1 MRLSPT
7 LSGDERGHAGGERG
21 DDETRPDEHAARLS
35 LRSLR
40 SQSGVNALR
49 SLDPPTTRLCHAVR
63 LDLDAL
69 FDLLMLIAGVV
80 AGGVASVAGFGIG
93 SLLTPVFVTTQVAT
107 QVAVAAVSIPHVVGT
122 AARFWLL
129 RGQVDRRLLVQF
141 GLTSAA
147 GGLTGAL
154 LQTRTGS
161 AGLTILL
168 GGLLLFVA
176 ASELTGLSKRMRFRG
191 AAAWIA
197 GAVSGLLGGM
207 VGNQGGIRSA
217 AMLGIDVPRQ
227 AFVGTA
233 TAVALIVDGARLPV
247 YLATSGDELLAL
259 WPTIVFATIGVV
271 CGTLFGHRVLVRI
284 PEEKFRPIVAI
295 LLAILGA
302 AMLFVGLTR

>member
-1 MRLSPT
+1 MSCT
-7 LSGDERGHAGGERG
+7 
-21 DDETRPDEHAARLS
+21 AARLE
-35 LRSLR
+35 
-40 SQSGVNALR
+40 
-49 SLDPPTTRLCHAVR
+49 H
-63 LDLDAL
+63 L
-69 FDLLMLIAGVV
+69 FDLLIMIAGIV

-93 SLLTPVFVTTQVAT
+93 SLLTPVFVTQVAT

-129 RGQVDRRLLVQF
+129 RGRVDRRLLVQF

-154 LQTRTGS
+154 LQARTS
-161 AGLTILL
+161 SSGLTILF
-168 GGLLLFVA
+168 GSLLLFVA

-197 GAVSGLLGGM
+197 GALSGLLGGL

-217 AMLGIDVPRQ
+217 AMLGVDVPRQ

-247 YLATSGDELLAL
+247 YLATSGAELLAL

-284 PEEKFRPIVAI
+284 PEEKFRPTVAM
-295 LLAILGA
+295 LLAILGGV
-302 AMLFVGLTR
+302 MLIVGLRGA

>member
-1 MRLSPT
+1 MSC
-7 LSGDERGHAGGERG
+7 S
-21 DDETRPDEHAARLS
+21 AARLG
-35 LRSLR
+35 R
-40 SQSGVNALR
+40 
-49 SLDPPTTRLCHAVR
+49 
-63 LDLDAL
+63 L
-69 FDLLMLIAGVV
+69 FDLLIVIAGIV

-93 SLLTPVFVTTQVAT
+93 SLLTPVFVTQVAT

-122 AARFWLL
+122 AARFWLM
-129 RGQVDRRLLVQF
+129 RGQVDRRLLLQF

-147 GGLTGAL
+147 GGLAGAL

-161 AGLTILL
+161 AGLTILF

-176 ASELTGLSKRMRFRG
+176 VSELSGLSQRMRFRG

-197 GAVSGLLGGM
+197 GALSGLLGGL

-247 YLATSGDELLAL
+247 YLATSGDRLLAL
-259 WPTIVFATIGVV
+259 WPTIVFATIGVL

-284 PEEKFRPIVAI
+284 PEEKFRPTVAV
-295 LLAILGA
+295 LLAVLGA
-302 AMLFVGLTR
+302 AMLIVGIRTAR

>member
-1 MRLSPT
+1 MF
-7 LSGDERGHAGGERG
+7 
-21 DDETRPDEHAARLS
+21 
-35 LRSLR
+35 
-40 SQSGVNALR
+40 N
-49 SLDPPTTRLCHAVR
+49 
-63 LDLDAL
+63 
-69 FDLLMLIAGVV
+69 LLIVIAGIA

-93 SLLTPVFVTTQVAT
+93 SLLTPVFVTQVAT

-129 RGQVDRRLLVQF
+129 RGQVDRHLLVRF

-154 LQTRTGS
+154 LQIRTGS
-161 AGLTILL
+161 AGLTILF
-168 GGLLLFVA
+168 GSLLLFVA

-197 GAVSGLLGGM
+197 GALSGLLGGM

-217 AMLGIDVPRQ
+217 AMLGVDVPRQ
-227 AFVGTA
+227 TFVGTA

-247 YLATSGDELLAL
+247 YLATTGDDLLAM
-259 WPTIVFATIGVV
+259 WPPIVCASSGVL

-284 PEEKFRPIVAI
+284 PEEKFRPTVAV
-295 LLAILGA
+295 LLAILGT

>member
-1 MRLSPT
+1 MF
-7 LSGDERGHAGGERG
+7 
-21 DDETRPDEHAARLS
+21 
-35 LRSLR
+35 
-40 SQSGVNALR
+40 N
-49 SLDPPTTRLCHAVR
+49 
-63 LDLDAL
+63 
-69 FDLLMLIAGVV
+69 LLIVIAGIA

-93 SLLTPVFVTTQVAT
+93 SLLTPVFVTQVAT

-129 RGQVDRRLLVQF
+129 RGQVDRHLLMRF

-154 LQTRTGS
+154 LQARTGS
-161 AGLTILL
+161 AGLTILF
-168 GGLLLFVA
+168 GSLLLFVA

-197 GAVSGLLGGM
+197 GALSGLLGGM

-217 AMLGIDVPRQ
+217 AMLGVDVPRHT
-227 AFVGTA
+227 FVGTA

-247 YLATSGDELLAL
+247 YLATTGDDLLAM
-259 WPTIVFATIGVV
+259 WPTIVFATIGVL

-284 PEEKFRPIVAI
+284 PEEKFRPTVAA
-295 LLAILGA
+295 LLAILGT

>member
-1 MRLSPT
+1 
-7 LSGDERGHAGGERG
+7 
-21 DDETRPDEHAARLS
+21 
-35 LRSLR
+35 
-40 SQSGVNALR
+40 VFN
-49 SLDPPTTRLCHAVR
+49 
-63 LDLDAL
+63 
-69 FDLLMLIAGVV
+69 LLIVIAGFA

-93 SLLTPVFVTTQVAT
+93 SLLTPVFVTQVAT

-129 RGQVDRRLLVQF
+129 RGQVDRHLLVRF

-154 LQTRTGS
+154 LQARTGS
-161 AGLTILL
+161 AGLTILF
-168 GGLLLFVA
+168 GSLLLFVA

-197 GAVSGLLGGM
+197 GALSGLLGGM

-217 AMLGIDVPRQ
+217 AMLGVDVPRQ

-247 YLATSGDELLAL
+247 YLATTGDDLLAM
-259 WPTIVFATIGVV
+259 WPTIVFATIGVL

-284 PEEKFRPIVAI
+284 PEEKFRPTVAA
-295 LLAILGA
+295 LLAILGT

>member
-1 MRLSPT
+1 
-7 LSGDERGHAGGERG
+7 
-21 DDETRPDEHAARLS
+21 
-35 LRSLR
+35 
-40 SQSGVNALR
+40 
-49 SLDPPTTRLCHAVR
+49 LDV
-63 LDLDAL
+63 L
-69 FDLLMLIAGVV
+69 FNLLIVIAGIA

-93 SLLTPVFVTTQVAT
+93 SLLTPVFVTRVAT
-107 QVAVAAVSIPHVVGT
+107 HIAVAAVSIPHVVGT

-129 RGQVDRRLLVQF
+129 RGQIDRHLLVRF

-154 LQTRTGS
+154 LQARTSS
-161 AGLTILL
+161 AGLTIVF
-168 GGLLLFVA
+168 GSLLLFVA
-176 ASELTGLSKRMRFRG
+176 ASEFTGLSKRMRFRG

-197 GAVSGLLGGM
+197 GALSGLLGGL

-217 AMLGIDVPRQ
+217 AMLGVDVPRQ

-259 WPTIVFATIGVV
+259 WPAIVFATIGVI
-271 CGTLFGHRVLVRI
+271 CGTLFGHRVLMRI
-284 PEEKFRPIVAI
+284 PEEKFRPTVAV

-302 AMLFVGLTR
+302 TMLLVGVRTST